1 MLATIHG
8 SVLWFDETLSTLRY
22 ASSVKRIKTS
32 AVMNAEAAAHDI
44 IAELRGEVVKLSA
57 QLLSFQQKNS
67 DMSQRRTPP
76 RRKSSRA
83 QKNRR
88 ATRTTSL
95 GSGEAPEVDD
105 DGHVLKRPSWLL
117 SRLGVQNQDVL
128 ESLGIEEE
136 DEDDALYRKAAQQKD
151 SELEKILSQRSNLEK
166 ALSSKNKE
174 RMQLEL
180 QLKQRGK
187 ELTTMEIDLS
197 TQNAEIS
204 DLVFALEASNTE
216 NKYLHDEISR
226 LARRSQQDIDPD
238 VLNPEQNMKK
248 QVMDAFTSFEKV
260 RALTS
265 KAVAF

>member
-1 MLATIHG
+1 ML
-8 SVLWFDETLSTLRY
+8 D
-22 ASSVKRIKTS
+22 
-32 AVMNAEAAAHDI
+32 
-44 IAELRGEVVKLSA
+44 
-57 QLLSFQQKNS
+57 
-67 DMSQRRTPP
+67 
-76 RRKSSRA
+76 
-83 QKNRR
+83 
-88 ATRTTSL
+88 
-95 GSGEAPEVDD
+95 
-105 DGHVLKRPSWLL
+105 
-117 SRLGVQNQDVL
+117 
-128 ESLGIEEE
+128 SLGIEEE

-260 RALTS
+260 RAQKLRQYQ
-265 KAVAF
+265 

>member
-1 MLATIHG
+1 MISLLAEGKKGQHIPFRDSKLTHILKESLTGNSRTTMLATIHG

-95 GSGEAPEVDD
+95 GSGEAPELDD
-105 DGHVLKRPSWLL
+105 DGHALKRPSWLVRTCPDGLDLRPAPPETSSTSHTPL
-117 SRLGVQNQDVL
+117 SHRP
-128 ESLGIEEE
+128 
-136 DEDDALYRKAAQQKD
+136 A
-151 SELEKILSQRSNLEK
+151 
-166 ALSSKNKE
+166 ALSPCCTAAAPP
-174 RMQLEL
+174 LC
-180 QLKQRGK
+180 
-187 ELTTMEIDLS
+187 T
-197 TQNAEIS
+197 
-204 DLVFALEASNTE
+204 
-216 NKYLHDEISR
+216 
-226 LARRSQQDIDPD
+226 
-238 VLNPEQNMKK
+238 
-248 QVMDAFTSFEKV
+248 
-260 RALTS
+260 
-265 KAVAF
+265 AVAAWCTESRCAG